1 MKSRRWIERW
11 ATDYYT
17 THGVVEQDF
26 FEKKKRE
33 ESWALSAV
41 ASGDRDL
48 RTLSDGG
55 GN

>member
-26 FEKKKRE
+26 FEKKERRE
-33 ESWALSAV
+33 LGSV
-41 ASGDRDL
+41 SGCQW
-48 RTLSDGG
+48 
-55 GN
+55 